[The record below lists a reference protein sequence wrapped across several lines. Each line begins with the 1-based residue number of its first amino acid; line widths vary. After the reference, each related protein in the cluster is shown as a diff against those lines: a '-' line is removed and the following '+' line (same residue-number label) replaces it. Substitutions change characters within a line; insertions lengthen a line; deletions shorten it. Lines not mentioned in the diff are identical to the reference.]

1 MSSILVIGDQDAT
14 LPVVRGRH
22 RPTLRYDLVIAYT
35 GEEGLAAARENR
47 PDLIILDLE
56 LPGISGITVA
66 QALEYDGILPGIPV
80 IITTAT
86 PREEVLQLI
95 KSLEVLEILI
105 KPFDILVLL
114 DAIGNALKGS
124 E

>member
-1 MSSILVIGDQDAT
+1 MLLCRLYEAVIGQ
-14 LPVVRGRH
+14 LG
-22 RPTLRYDLVIAYT
+22 YDLVIAYT

-66 QALEYDGILPGIPV
+66 QALEYDGILPGIPG

-86 PREEVLQLI
+86 PREEILRLI

>member
-1 MSSILVIGDQDAT
+1 MSSILIIEDQEVLCRLYEAV
-14 LPVVRGRH
+14 LGQLRH
-22 RPTLRYDLVIAYT
+22 DLVVAYT
-35 GEEGLAAARENR
+35 GEEGLEAARQSR

-66 QALEYDGILPGIPV
+66 QSLQYEGILPGIPV

-86 PREEVLQLI
+86 PMEEVLQMT

-105 KPFDILVLL
+105 KPFDVLVLL
-114 DAIGNALKGS
+114 DAIGTALNDPA
-124 E
+124 

>member
-1 MSSILVIGDQDAT
+1 MYEMVLGQ
-14 LPVVRGRH
+14 LQ
-22 RPTLRYDLVIAYT
+22 YDVVIANT
-35 GEEGLAAARENR
+35 GEEGLNAARQSR

-66 QALEYDGILPGIPV
+66 QALQYEGILPGIPV

-86 PREEVLQLI
+86 PMEEVLQVT
-95 KSLEVLEILI
+95 KSLEILEILV

-114 DAIGNALKGS
+114 DAIENALASPK
-124 E
+124 

>member
-1 MSSILVIGDQDAT
+1 MYETVLGQ
-14 LPVVRGRH
+14 
-22 RPTLRYDLVIAYT
+22 LRYDVVIANT
-35 GEEGLAAARENR
+35 GEEGLNAARQDR
-47 PDLIILDLE
+47 PDLLILDLE

-66 QALEYDGILPGIPV
+66 QALEYEGILPGIPL

-86 PREEVLQLI
+86 PREEVLQMI

-114 DAIGNALKGS
+114 DAIGNALTSPK
-124 E
+124 

>member
-1 MSSILVIGDQDAT
+1 MYEAVFGQLG
-14 LPVVRGRH
+14 H
-22 RPTLRYDLVIAYT
+22 DLVITYT
-35 GEEGLAAARENR
+35 GEGGPESARQNR

-66 QALEYDGILPGIPV
+66 QALQYEGILPGIPV

-86 PREEVLQLI
+86 PMEEVLQMT

-105 KPFDILVLL
+105 KPFDVLILL
-114 DAIGNALKGS
+114 DAIGTALNDPA
-124 E
+124 

>member
-1 MSSILVIGDQDAT
+1 MSSILVIEDQEVLCRLYEAV
-14 LPVVRGRH
+14 LGQ
-22 RPTLRYDLVIAYT
+22 LRYDVVIANT
-35 GEEGLAAARENR
+35 GEEGLEAARQSR
-47 PDLIILDLE
+47 PDLLILDLE
-56 LPGISGITVA
+56 LPGISGITLA
-66 QALEYDGILPGIPV
+66 QALQHEGILPGIPL

-86 PREEVLQLI
+86 PREEVLQMT

-124 E
+124 K

>member
-1 MSSILVIGDQDAT
+1 MSSILVIEDQEVLCRLYEAV
-14 LPVVRGRH
+14 LGELRH
-22 RPTLRYDLVIAYT
+22 EVVIAYT
-35 GEEGLAAARENR
+35 GEEGLNAARESR

-66 QALEYDGILPGIPV
+66 QALQYEGILPGIPV

-86 PREEVLQLI
+86 PREEVLQMTR
-95 KSLEVLEILI
+95 SFEVLEILI

-114 DAIGNALKGS
+114 DAIGNALANPK
-124 E
+124 

>member
-1 MSSILVIGDQDAT
+1 MYEAVLGE
-14 LPVVRGRH
+14 LRH
-22 RPTLRYDLVIAYT
+22 EVVIAYT
-35 GEEGLAAARENR
+35 GEEGLNAARESR

-66 QALEYDGILPGIPV
+66 QALQYEGILPGIPV

-86 PREEVLQLI
+86 PREEVLQMTR
-95 KSLEVLEILI
+95 SFEVLEILI

-114 DAIGNALKGS
+114 DAIGNALANPK
-124 E
+124 

>member
-1 MSSILVIGDQDAT
+1 MSSILVIEDQEVLCRLYEAVIGQ
-14 LPVVRGRH
+14 LG
-22 RPTLRYDLVIAYT
+22 YDLVIAYT
-35 GEEGLAAARENR
+35 GEEGLAAARGNR

-114 DAIGNALKGS
+114 DAIGNALKGP

>member
-1 MSSILVIGDQDAT
+1 MSSILIIEDQEVLCRLYEAV
-14 LPVVRGRH
+14 LGQLRH
-22 RPTLRYDLVIAYT
+22 DLVIAYT
-35 GEEGLAAARENR
+35 GEEGLEAARQSR

-66 QALEYDGILPGIPV
+66 QALQYEGILPGIPV

-86 PREEVLQLI
+86 PMEEILQMT

-105 KPFDILVLL
+105 KPFDVLVLL
-114 DAIGNALKGS
+114 DAIGIALNDPA
-124 E
+124 

>member
-1 MSSILVIGDQDAT
+1 MSSILVIEDQEVLCRLYEAV
-14 LPVVRGRH
+14 LGELRH
-22 RPTLRYDLVIAYT
+22 EVVIAYT
-35 GEEGLAAARENR
+35 GEEGLNAARESR

-66 QALEYDGILPGIPV
+66 QALQYEGILPGIPV

-86 PREEVLQLI
+86 PREEVLQMTR
-95 KSLEVLEILI
+95 SFEVLEILI

-114 DAIGNALKGS
+114 DAIGNALPNPK
-124 E
+124 

>member
-1 MSSILVIGDQDAT
+1 M
-14 LPVVRGRH
+14 
-22 RPTLRYDLVIAYT
+22 
-35 GEEGLAAARENR
+35 
-47 PDLIILDLE
+47 
-56 LPGISGITVA
+56 A
-66 QALEYDGILPGIPV
+66 QALEYDGILPGIPI

-114 DAIGNALKGS
+114 DAIGNALKGP

>member
-1 MSSILVIGDQDAT
+1 MSSILVIEDQEVLCRLYEAVIGQ
-14 LPVVRGRH
+14 LG
-22 RPTLRYDLVIAYT
+22 YDLVIAYT

-86 PREEVLQLI
+86 PREEILRLI

>member
-1 MSSILVIGDQDAT
+1 MSNLLVIEDQEVLCRLYEAVIGQ
-14 LPVVRGRH
+14 LG
-22 RPTLRYDLVIAYT
+22 YDLVIAYT

-66 QALEYDGILPGIPV
+66 QALEYDGILPGVPV

-114 DAIGNALKGS
+114 DAIGNALKGP

>member
-1 MSSILVIGDQDAT
+1 MSSILIIEDQEVLCRLYEAV
-14 LPVVRGRH
+14 LGQLRH
-22 RPTLRYDLVIAYT
+22 DLVIAYT
-35 GEEGLAAARENR
+35 GEEVLEAARQSR

-66 QALEYDGILPGIPV
+66 QALRYEGILPGIPV

-86 PREEVLQLI
+86 PMEEVLQMT

-105 KPFDILVLL
+105 KPFDVLVLI
-114 DAIGNALKGS
+114 DAIGTALNNPA
-124 E
+124 

>member
-1 MSSILVIGDQDAT
+1 MSSILVIEDQEVLCRLYEAVIGQ
-14 LPVVRGRH
+14 LG
-22 RPTLRYDLVIAYT
+22 YDLVIAYT

-114 DAIGNALKGS
+114 DAIGNALKGP

>member
-1 MSSILVIGDQDAT
+1 MSSILVIEDQEV
-14 LPVVRGRH
+14 LCRLYEMVLGQLRH
-22 RPTLRYDLVIAYT
+22 DVVIAYT
-35 GEEGLAAARENR
+35 GEEGLEAARQSR

-66 QALEYDGILPGIPV
+66 QALKYEGILPGIPV

-86 PREEVLQLI
+86 PMEEVLQLT
-95 KSLEVLEILI
+95 KSMEVLEILI

-114 DAIGNALKGS
+114 DAIANALTNS
-124 E
+124 D

>member
-1 MSSILVIGDQDAT
+1 MSSILVIEDQEVLCRLYET
-14 LPVVRGRH
+14 VLGQ
-22 RPTLRYDLVIAYT
+22 LRYDVVIANT
-35 GEEGLAAARENR
+35 GEEGLNAARQDR
-47 PDLIILDLE
+47 PDLLILDLE

-66 QALEYDGILPGIPV
+66 QALEYEGILPGIPL

-86 PREEVLQLI
+86 PREEVLQMI

-114 DAIGNALKGS
+114 DAIGNALTSPK
-124 E
+124 